1 MPRNDLLMI
10 TPHLVVER
18 ARLAA
23 AVMAAASECGL
34 AVRDY
39 RRENDGERC
48 PCAEVALGGVRL
60 ASVGHQRPLGV
71 MAEIGA
77 TRFAFLVATDDSCVV
92 RAIAPGRPPS
102 DLAAAA
108 FALGKCVFQQL
119 VIRAVLTALRASG
132 YAIIERSASPHRVF
146 TLRAR
151 RPRPQQVR
159 PSARTAPPELA
170 VHVDARGGVCLFLEK
185 MPPAGRDA
193 LENLLASILT
203 AGSTGDIRSCPFADN
218 ATRRPAPSLP
228 RPRSRIHAA

>member
-39 RRENDGERC
+39 RRENDGPRSA
-48 PCAEVALGGVRL
+48 CAEVALGGVQL
-60 ASVGHQRPLGV
+60 AAAGHQRPLGV
-71 MAEIGA
+71 MAENGA

-92 RAIAPGRPPS
+92 RASAPGRQPS

-119 VIRAVLTALRASG
+119 VIRAVQTALRANG

-151 RPRPQQVR
+151 LPRPQQVR
-159 PSARTAPPELA
+159 PSARTAPPEMA
-170 VHVDARGGVCLFLEK
+170 VHVDARGGVCLLLEK
-185 MPPAGRDA
+185 VPPSGRDA
-193 LENLLASILT
+193 LETLLTSILA
-203 AGSTGDIRSCPFADN
+203 AGSTGNLRSCQFADN
-218 ATRRPAPSLP
+218 ATKRPAPPLH